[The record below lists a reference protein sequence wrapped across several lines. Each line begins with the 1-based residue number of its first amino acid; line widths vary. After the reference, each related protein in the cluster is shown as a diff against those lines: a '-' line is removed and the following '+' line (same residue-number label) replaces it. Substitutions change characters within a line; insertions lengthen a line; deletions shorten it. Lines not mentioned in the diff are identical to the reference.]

1 MGCSI
6 GWRLAQA
13 GCDVTLIEKAVPGA
27 EASSA
32 AAGIL
37 GSQSECAGPGA
48 FLDLCLASR
57 GLWREFAAELRDLT
71 DVDVGYR
78 ESGLLEIAEH
88 SQDIEPLLHRETWM
102 LAQNLRAQWL
112 SPQQVHEL
120 EPQTAN
126 SIAGAL
132 WLADDAQV
140 DPAQLSRAL
149 AAAAARAGARF
160 VSGTTVLGLRSEN
173 GCVAHVRTNAGDFSA
188 DVVVAAAGAWTDL
201 LPDLPP
207 LRTSVRPVHGQLV
220 MLDARPPIL
229 TRTLCTRGGYVVPRA
244 DGRVVVGATTDDFGY
259 NKSVTAE
266 GLHHLLDLAIRL
278 VPALGAAQVV
288 QHWSGLRP
296 HGGDNLPLIGEHP
309 QMGGLFV
316 ASGHYRNGILLTPI
330 TALAMTQTILRRPL
344 VVDLGP
350 FAP

>member
-37 GSQSECAGPGA
+37 GSQSECSGPGV

-57 GLWREFAAELRDLT
+57 GLWRAFAAELREAT

-78 ESGLLEIAEH
+78 ECGLLEIAEH
-88 SQDIEPLLHRETWM
+88 LQDVELLLRRQTWM
-102 LAQNLRAQWL
+102 RAKNLRADWL
-112 SPQQVHEL
+112 DPQQVHEL
-120 EPQTAN
+120 EPQTAA
-126 SIAGAL
+126 SLAGAL
-132 WLADDAQV
+132 FLADDGQV
-140 DPAQLSRAL
+140 DPVQLSRAL
-149 AAAAARAGARF
+149 AAAAAYAGARF
-160 VSGTTVLGLRSEN
+160 VAGTTVTGLRCESDR
-173 GCVAHVRTNAGDFSA
+173 VAQVHTSAGDFVA

-201 LPDLPP
+201 LPDLPAR
-207 LRTSVRPVHGQLV
+207 RTTVKPVHGQLV
-220 MLDARPPIL
+220 MLDVHPPIL
-229 TRTLCTRGGYVVPRA
+229 RRILCSQAGYVVPRA
-244 DGRVVVGATTDDFGY
+244 DGRVIVGATSDQFGY
-259 NKSVTAE
+259 DKKVTAQ
-266 GLHHLLDLAIRL
+266 GVRQLLDLAMGL
-278 VPALGAAQVV
+278 VPALASAQVL

-296 HGGDNLPLIGEHP
+296 QAGDNLPLIGEHP
-309 QMGGLFV
+309 RVGGLFV

-330 TALAMTQTILRRPL
+330 TALAMAQQILQRPAL
-344 VVDLGP
+344 IDLTP